1 VKEPAAY
8 ELCKELWMAASGDLE
23 PFLQSLYS
31 SSLGGGIGTDEE
43 KEPCLA
49 IQHINDIILELHR
62 IAPTVLNTILPQ
74 MEYRL
79 KVEEEEVRCETAQLL
94 GRMFAEQS
102 SLLAQENKA
111 LWQSFCGRFQDVSGK
126 VRSECVRVSQFLL
139 VYHPEMRKA
148 TTEKLELC
156 LLDGLDEI
164 RLLTVQSVLAAAKEN
179 IDSVSKQLLSNA
191 AERIRDK
198 KFVVRQAAVR
208 GLARL
213 YNHILRSNGESINE
227 PVQHVLWIP
236 LKIFNC
242 YYLQSIQD
250 RLLVE
255 QSLHMQL
262 LPSWV
267 EGEDGRQMT
276 DDKHRTKR
284 LLIMYCSLDDS
295 ARR

>member
-1 VKEPAAY
+1 
-8 ELCKELWMAASGDLE
+8 
-23 PFLQSLYS
+23 
-31 SSLGGGIGTDEE
+31 
-43 KEPCLA
+43 
-49 IQHINDIILELHR
+49 
-62 IAPTVLNTILPQ
+62 
-74 MEYRL
+74 
-79 KVEEEEVRCETAQLL
+79 
-94 GRMFAEQS
+94 
-102 SLLAQENKA
+102 
-111 LWQSFCGRFQDVSGK
+111 
-126 VRSECVRVSQFLL
+126 
-139 VYHPEMRKA
+139 MRKA

-295 ARR
+295 ARRAFREVLRIQSQ

>member
-1 VKEPAAY
+1 LRRLKAPPSPGSQQFWYYYNILEVAASIKVFSLCHNYGFDQIGKQVIMTCIKTVSVVKNKPKAISSMVKIIEQYLSCAETISRELLDLVLMPLLDKVKEPAAY

-111 LWQSFCGRFQDVSGK
+111 LWQSFCGR
-126 VRSECVRVSQFLL
+126 
-139 VYHPEMRKA
+139 
-148 TTEKLELC
+148 
-156 LLDGLDEI
+156 
-164 RLLTVQSVLAAAKEN
+164 
-179 IDSVSKQLLSNA
+179 
-191 AERIRDK
+191 
-198 KFVVRQAAVR
+198 
-208 GLARL
+208 
-213 YNHILRSNGESINE
+213 
-227 PVQHVLWIP
+227 
-236 LKIFNC
+236 
-242 YYLQSIQD
+242 
-250 RLLVE
+250 
-255 QSLHMQL
+255 
-262 LPSWV
+262 
-267 EGEDGRQMT
+267 
-276 DDKHRTKR
+276 
-284 LLIMYCSLDDS
+284 
-295 ARR
+295 